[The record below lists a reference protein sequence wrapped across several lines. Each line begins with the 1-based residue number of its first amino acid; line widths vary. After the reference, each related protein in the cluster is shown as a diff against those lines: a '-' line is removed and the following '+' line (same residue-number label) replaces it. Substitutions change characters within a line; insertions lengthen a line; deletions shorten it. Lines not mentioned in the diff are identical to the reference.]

1 MAGDLQYCI
10 NVPQEDE
17 QSLRPLE
24 TVDGFTKLNRPSSW
38 KQKDLKIQTTLPLLG
53 HSKEVLAGWNE
64 HTVTTTA
71 TVHMKLL
78 NDHRL
83 NSRC

>member
-10 NVPQEDE
+10 NVPQEDD

-24 TVDGFTKLNRPSSW
+24 TVDSFTKNTRPASW
-38 KQKDLKIQTTLPLLG
+38 KGKDLKIQTTLPLLG
-53 HSKEVLAGWNE
+53 HSKEVLARWNE

-78 NDHRL
+78 KDCR
-83 NSRC
+83 